1 MAHLVDSS
9 VWVALFLDFDT
20 QHRKAEQTI
29 QKLSG
34 TIYLPYCVIA
44 EVTTI
49 LAYKHS
55 KRLADNFIAYAKDNR
70 DLEIINNDALD
81 EMDFYMTVSHR
92 LSFVDATLI
101 FLSGKFDA
109 PLVTFDKQLN
119 RVAEKV
125 IVSEAKP

>member
-20 QHRKAEQTI
+20 QHKKAEQTI
-29 QKLSG
+29 QKLSD
-34 TIYLPYCVIA
+34 TLYVPYCVIA

-55 KRLADNFIAYAKDNR
+55 KQLADNFIAYIRNNK
-70 DLEIINNDALD
+70 DLEIINNDVLD
-81 EMDFYMTVSHR
+81 EMDFYTTLPR
-92 LSFVDATLI
+92 RISFVDAALI

-109 PLVTFDKQLN
+109 KLITFDRQLE
-119 RVAEKV
+119 RIVKVA
-125 IVSEAKP
+125 ITADA